1 MGSKATSSKTDMKIK
16 TKRKSKEP
24 LNDLNLSTKRKKK
37 SKSQNMTKAES
48 EKSKIKSVKKKQK
61 KQRKKAQ
68 LIKQVKEQVSSDED
82 DQCAA
87 VDQNGRPGCKHPDR
101 NYSGDKD
108 IPWICCDEC
117 GLWFHCACVGLTKE
131 QADNINSYMC
141 KTCKTNMD
149 NVDVNSSD
157 EDD

>member
-1 MGSKATSSKTDMKIK
+1 
-16 TKRKSKEP
+16 
-24 LNDLNLSTKRKKK
+24 
-37 SKSQNMTKAES
+37 MTTAET

-61 KQRKKAQ
+61 KQRRKAQ
-68 LIKQVKEQVSSDED
+68 LIKQVKEQVSSEDED

-87 VDQNGRPGCKHPDR
+87 VDRNGRPSCKHPDR
-101 NYSGDKD
+101 NSSGDKD

-117 GLWFHCACVGLTKE
+117 GLWFHCACVGLTKK

-141 KTCKTNMD
+141 ETCKTNMD
-149 NVDVNSSD
+149 NVDVNSTG